1 MKYIKHKKAFD
12 ISLEEMSLSNNL
24 ANTIKNK
31 WRSETIAK
39 EIREDIKDICQEL
52 VDDGFN
58 TVSHK
63 AGLAGN
69 LECLFIGKKET
80 FKYNEISEVIERLKE
95 YLGDRI
101 REMSISQGSGWVD
114 MPKFDELRKHNTL
127 LAQRYEYIKGIRIYY
142 ETSKG

>member
-1 MKYIKHKKAFD
+1 MKHIKDKKLFESD
-12 ISLEEMSLSNNL
+12 DSENRMSRSL
-24 ANTIKNK
+24 ANTIKNQ
-31 WRSETIAK
+31 WRKESIAQ
-39 EIREDIKDICQEL
+39 EVRDDVKDICQEL

-80 FKYNEISEVIERLKE
+80 FKYNEISEVIERLKD

-101 REMSISQGSGWVD
+101 RVSISQGSGWVD
-114 MPKFDELRKHNTL
+114 MPNFDELRKHNTL
-127 LAQRYEYIKGIRIYY
+127 YEYIKGIRIYY